1 VTSRIAPS
9 RPFHLAAATLLLAG
23 CASTPVTVATTLPA
37 TPPTTVVEQPA
48 AMQQPPALGP
58 VPELKLPPV
67 VTRTLANGMTL
78 MVVEH
83 KELPI
88 ADFVLLVRS
97 GFEADPADRT
107 GLAGLT
113 AAMLDEGA
121 GRRNA
126 LDIADQQAFLGVSI
140 GTGATW
146 DYSSVSLHTPTA
158 QLDSSLALFADI
170 ALRPTFPE
178 TDFERVRRERLTALL
193 QYKDRAPQIADVVY
207 ANTLYGSD
215 HPYGR
220 STFGTEASV
229 RGMTRAE
236 MQRFYQAHYRPNNA
250 TLVVVG
256 DVNPADIEQRINRL
270 FGAWQRA
277 EVREP
282 AFASTQGPAATTVY
296 LVDKPGAAQS
306 SVRIGSIGVAR
317 STEDFFPLMV
327 MNTILGG
334 SFSSR
339 LMQNLRETH
348 GYTYGASSGFSMR
361 QHAGPFTARGEI
373 VAAKTDSALIEF
385 MKELRGIH
393 AAIPEEELSRAKQYV
408 QLQMPAQ
415 FETTGGIASQLIPI
429 AVYGLPVDY
438 YNSYV
443 RRIGEVT
450 QADVNR
456 VARKYLDPS
465 RMAVVVVGDRQQIE
479 PAIRA
484 LNLGPVTIRGI
495 WGETVTP

>member
-1 VTSRIAPS
+1 MSRIAPS

-193 QYKDRAPQIADVVY
+193 QYKDRAPQIA
-207 ANTLYGSD
+207 G
-215 HPYGR
+215 
-220 STFGTEASV
+220 
-229 RGMTRAE
+229 
-236 MQRFYQAHYRPNNA
+236 
-250 TLVVVG
+250 
-256 DVNPADIEQRINRL
+256 
-270 FGAWQRA
+270 
-277 EVREP
+277 
-282 AFASTQGPAATTVY
+282 
-296 LVDKPGAAQS
+296 
-306 SVRIGSIGVAR
+306 
-317 STEDFFPLMV
+317 
-327 MNTILGG
+327 
-334 SFSSR
+334 
-339 LMQNLRETH
+339 
-348 GYTYGASSGFSMR
+348 
-361 QHAGPFTARGEI
+361 
-373 VAAKTDSALIEF
+373 
-385 MKELRGIH
+385 
-393 AAIPEEELSRAKQYV
+393 
-408 QLQMPAQ
+408 
-415 FETTGGIASQLIPI
+415 
-429 AVYGLPVDY
+429 
-438 YNSYV
+438 
-443 RRIGEVT
+443 
-450 QADVNR
+450 
-456 VARKYLDPS
+456 
-465 RMAVVVVGDRQQIE
+465 
-479 PAIRA
+479 
-484 LNLGPVTIRGI
+484 
-495 WGETVTP
+495 